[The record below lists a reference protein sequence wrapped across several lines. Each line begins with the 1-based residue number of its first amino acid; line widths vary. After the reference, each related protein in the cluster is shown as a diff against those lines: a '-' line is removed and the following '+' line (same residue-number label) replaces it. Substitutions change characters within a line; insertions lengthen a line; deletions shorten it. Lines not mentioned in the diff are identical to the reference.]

1 MVCKDYVFVKF
12 FRVGNSI
19 FRSFRSLKKI
29 DRDCIDL
36 SIAKNNRFNREKKVF
51 FVCFLTVFPPF
62 YAKRSNRSRPSSI
75 FFKDRHYRFP
85 LVDLSICRSQ
95 KGLIR
100 LKNRL
105 SYSQHWNFQ
114 KAMYHLRLSLGWM
127 GRTFL
132 RLSKALAC
140 SKVRSWT
147 EHYSQTINIFLS
159 TRFPSQIIALAT
171 NFVQLHTAKN
181 NKINIRSLLT
191 VRERE
196 KINECLY

>member
-1 MVCKDYVFVKF
+1 MSAYKIRAFDIVSNRYQLAATASAHTKKSQGWKF
-12 FRVGNSI
+12 NLSI
-19 FRSFRSLKKI
+19 FLIFKKDRFDIFQDRI
-29 DRDCIDL
+29 DR
-36 SIAKNNRFNREKKVF
+36 SITKNDWLDREKKGF

-62 YAKRSNRSRPSSI
+62 YAKRSNRSRRSSI

-95 KGLIR
+95 KGSIR
-100 LKNRL
+100 SKNRL

-147 EHYSQTINIFLS
+147 EH
-159 TRFPSQIIALAT
+159 
-171 NFVQLHTAKN
+171 
-181 NKINIRSLLT
+181 
-191 VRERE
+191 
-196 KINECLY
+196 